1 MSEENK
7 KETPPEQLPAFV
19 KKAPELLPLWDWWVK
34 EGKSTVTM
42 LIIAG
47 AVVAAFYGVRGYL
60 RSREAAANAALV
72 NAYSADDL
80 EAAVSSYGSSKVGPA
95 LKLRLAKAY
104 YDAERYQDALE
115 TYEGLVAKAD
125 KMPALVDIA
134 EIGRAYALEGL
145 AKYKEAGE
153 AYAAFAN
160 DAAKTNSYLALTAK
174 LGSARCTALAGDKD
188 GAVKAL
194 DALKAALKDDK
205 IAETRIERLT
215 DAIKRYEPGRSPRS
229 LFDAADAAEKALATE
244 AKPAAPAAPAP
255 AAKPAAPAPA
265 AKPAAPAPAA
275 KPAAPAPAAKP
286 AAPAPAAKPA
296 APAPAAKPAA
306 PAPAAAKP
314 AAPAAKPAA
323 K

>member
-60 RSREAAANAALV
+60 RSRDAAANAALV

-95 LKLRLAKAY
+95 LRLRLAKAY
-104 YDAERYQDALE
+104 FDAERYQDALD
-115 TYEGLVAKAD
+115 TYEGLVAKAA
-125 KMPALVDIA
+125 KIPAIADIA
-134 EIGRAYALEGL
+134 EVGRAYALEGL

-194 DALKAALKDDK
+194 DALKATLKDDK
-205 IAETRIERLT
+205 IAEARIERLT

-229 LFDAADAAEKALATE
+229 LFDAADAAEKSLATE
-244 AKPAAPAAPAP
+244 AKPAVSAPVPAAKPAAPVPAAKPAAPVP

-265 AKPAAPAPAA
+265 AKPAAPA
-275 KPAAPAPAAKP
+275 
-286 AAPAPAAKPA
+286 
-296 APAPAAKPAA
+296 
-306 PAPAAAKP
+306 
-314 AAPAAKPAA
+314 AKPAA

>member
-60 RSREAAANAALV
+60 RSRDAAANAALV

-95 LKLRLAKAY
+95 LRLRLAKAY
-104 YDAERYQDALE
+104 FDAERYQDALD
-115 TYEGLVAKAD
+115 TYEGLVAKAA
-125 KMPALVDIA
+125 KIPAIADIA
-134 EIGRAYALEGL
+134 EVGRAYALEGL

-194 DALKAALKDDK
+194 DALKATLKDDK
-205 IAETRIERLT
+205 IAEARIERLT

-229 LFDAADAAEKALATE
+229 LFDAADAAEKSLATE
-244 AKPAAPAAPAP
+244 AKPAAPAA
-255 AAKPAAPAPA
+255 KPAAPAA
-265 AKPAAPAPAA
+265 QPAAPAAQPATPAA
-275 KPAAPAPAAKP
+275 QPAAPV
-286 AAPAPAAKPA
+286 
-296 APAPAAKPAA
+296 
-306 PAPAAAKP
+306 
-314 AAPAAKPAA
+314 PAAKPAA

>member
-19 KKAPELLPLWDWWVK
+19 
-34 EGKSTVTM
+34 
-42 LIIAG
+42 IIAG

-60 RSREAAANAALV
+60 RSRDAAANAALV

-115 TYEGLVAKAD
+115 TYDGLVAKAD
-125 KMPALVDIA
+125 KIPALADIA

-194 DALKAALKDDK
+194 DALKATLKDDK
-205 IAETRIERLT
+205 VAEVRIERLT

-229 LFDAADAAEKALATE
+229 LFDAADAAEKSLATE
-244 AKPAAPAAPAP
+244 AKPAAAPAP
-255 AAKPAAPAPA
+255 AAKPAAPVAKPAAPA
-265 AKPAAPAPAA
+265 AKPAAP
-275 KPAAPAPAAKP
+275 
-286 AAPAPAAKPA
+286 
-296 APAPAAKPAA
+296 
-306 PAPAAAKP
+306 AAKP

>member
-34 EGKSTVTM
+34 EGKSTLTM

-60 RSREAAANAALV
+60 RSRDAAANAALV
-72 NAYSADDL
+72 NAYSTDDL
-80 EAAVSSYGSSKVGPA
+80 EAAVFSYGSSKVGPA
-95 LKLRLAKAY
+95 LRLRLAKAY

-125 KMPALVDIA
+125 KMPALADIA

-194 DALKAALKDDK
+194 DALKATLKDDK
-205 IAETRIERLT
+205 IAEARIERLT

-229 LFDAADAAEKALATE
+229 LFDAADAAEKSLAAE
-244 AKPAAPAAPAP
+244 AKPPAPAPAP

-286 AAPAPAAKPA
+286 AAK
-296 APAPAAKPAA
+296 
-306 PAPAAAKP
+306 
-314 AAPAAKPAA
+314 
-323 K
+323 

>member
-1 MSEENK
+1 MSEEKNN
-7 KETPPEQLPAFV
+7 ETPEQLPSFV

-42 LIIAG
+42 LLIAG
-47 AVVAAFYGVRGYL
+47 VVVAAFYGVRGYL
-60 RSREAAANAALV
+60 RSRDAAANAALV

-80 EAAVSSYGSSKVGPA
+80 EAAVSSYGSTKVGPA

-104 YDAERYQDALE
+104 YDAERYQDALD

-125 KMPALVDIA
+125 KIPAIADIA

-145 AKYKEAGE
+145 SKYKEAGE

-174 LGSARCTALAGDKD
+174 LGSARCTALAGDKE

-194 DALKAALKDDK
+194 EAIKATLKDDK
-205 IAETRIERLT
+205 IAEARIDRLT

-229 LFDAADAAEKALATE
+229 LFDAANAAEASISAEKKPATPAPV
-244 AKPAAPAAPAP
+244 AKPAEKPATPAP
-255 AAKPAAPAPA
+255 AAKPAE
-265 AKPAAPAPAA
+265 
-275 KPAAPAPAAKP
+275 
-286 AAPAPAAKPA
+286 
-296 APAPAAKPAA
+296 
-306 PAPAAAKP
+306 KP
-314 AAPAAKPAA
+314 AAPAAKPAEKPATPAPAVKPAEKPATPAPAA
-323 K
+323 KPAAK

>member
-34 EGKSTVTM
+34 EGKSTLTM

-60 RSREAAANAALV
+60 RSRDAAANAALV

-115 TYEGLVAKAD
+115 MYEGLVAKAD

-194 DALKAALKDDK
+194 DALKATLKDDK
-205 IAETRIERLT
+205 IAEARIERLT

-229 LFDAADAAEKALATE
+229 LFDAADAAEKSLATE
-244 AKPAAPAAPAP
+244 AKPAAPAPAP

-265 AKPAAPAPAA
+265 AKPAAKPAA
-275 KPAAPAPAAKP
+275 PAPAPAAKP
-286 AAPAPAAKPA
+286 AAQPAVDDDWE
-296 APAPAAKPAA
+296 
-306 PAPAAAKP
+306 
-314 AAPAAKPAA
+314 
-323 K
+323 

>member
-1 MSEENK
+1 MSEEK
-7 KETPPEQLPAFV
+7 KNETPEQLPAFV

-42 LIIAG
+42 LLIAG
-47 AVVAAFYGVRGYL
+47 VVVAAFYGVRGYL
-60 RSREAAANAALV
+60 RSRDAAANAALV

-80 EAAVSSYGSSKVGPA
+80 EAAVSSYGSTKVGPA

-115 TYEGLVAKAD
+115 TYEGLIAKAA
-125 KMPALVDIA
+125 KIPALADIA

-153 AYAAFAN
+153 AYAAFVN

-174 LGSARCTALAGDKD
+174 LGSARCTALAGDKE
-188 GAVKAL
+188 GAVKTL
-194 DALKAALKDDK
+194 DALKATLKDDK
-205 IAETRIERLT
+205 IAEARIERLT

-229 LFDAADAAEKALATE
+229 LFDAANAAE
-244 AKPAAPAAPAP
+244 AAISAEKKTAAPAP

-296 APAPAAKPAA
+296 AK
-306 PAPAAAKP
+306 
-314 AAPAAKPAA
+314 
-323 K
+323 

>member
-60 RSREAAANAALV
+60 RSRDAAANAALV

-115 TYEGLVAKAD
+115 TYDGLVAKAD
-125 KMPALVDIA
+125 KIPALADIA

-194 DALKAALKDDK
+194 DALKATLKDDK
-205 IAETRIERLT
+205 VAEVRIERLT

-229 LFDAADAAEKALATE
+229 LFDAADAAEKSLATE
-244 AKPAAPAAPAP
+244 AKPAAAPAP
-255 AAKPAAPAPA
+255 AAKPAAPA
-265 AKPAAPAPAA
+265 AKPAAPAA
-275 KPAAPAPAAKP
+275 KPAAP
-286 AAPAPAAKPA
+286 
-296 APAPAAKPAA
+296 
-306 PAPAAAKP
+306 AAKP

>member
-1 MSEENK
+1 MSEEKK

-34 EGKSTVTM
+34 EGKSTLTM
-42 LIIAG
+42 LLIAG
-47 AVVAAFYGVRGYL
+47 VVVAAFYGVRGYL
-60 RSREAAANAALV
+60 RSRDAAANAALV

-80 EAAVSSYGSSKVGPA
+80 EAAVASYGSSKVGPA

-115 TYEGLVAKAD
+115 TYEGLVADAAKL
-125 KMPALVDIA
+125 PAIADIA

-160 DAAKTNSYLALTAK
+160 DGAKTNSYLALTAK

-194 DALKAALKDDK
+194 DALKATLKDDK
-205 IAETRIERLT
+205 MAEMRIERLT
-215 DAIKRYEPGRSPRS
+215 DAIKRYEPGRSSRS
-229 LFDAADAAEKALATE
+229 LFDAADAAEKSLAAE
-244 AKPAAPAAPAP
+244 AKPAAP
-255 AAKPAAPAPA
+255 AAKPAAPA
-265 AKPAAPAPAA
+265 AKPAAPAA
-275 KPAAPAPAAKP
+275 KPAAPAAKP
-286 AAPAPAAKPA
+286 AAP
-296 APAPAAKPAA
+296 
-306 PAPAAAKP
+306 AAKP